1 VRIRTIKPEFWAHP
15 ILGRLPDRTQLLALA
30 LLSMADDHG
39 YFHADPAIV
48 RGSVAPF
55 RESLASVSEDLA
67 RLSKSEWIDLW
78 DHPQQ
83 GAMGKI
89 KKWSDHQKI
98 DHPSKSKL
106 AAYDIREELATA
118 SRESREE
125 LALDQGSG
133 IREQGSGKG
142 KETSMSD
149 KPDEPDLFETFWD
162 AYDKKEGRK
171 PAFSSWKRLS
181 KADQQAAID
190 GIPEYHRNVRDRQY
204 RKQAQGYLTQRLWEN
219 EYPADSGQIPWG
231 QPQEQSDPWAKPTHI
246 AQQSP
251 ETKAWLAEIEAGC
264 KEHDRA
270 IALADAAQ
278 AAMHATRRAKERPP
292 VPQTVDPSQD
302 EALNG

>member
-1 VRIRTIKPEFWAHP
+1 VRIRSIKPEFWAHP

-118 SRESREE
+118 SRESRDE

-133 IREQGSGKG
+133 IRDQGRDQGRDPPPSPPPPLVHVGTDFLASDTELAAASVAPLPPLPLKPVPKG
-142 KETSMSD
+142 FRDWRMLHPVFMARTGEDGDSSAWESLWRDCEPAAWAIFQAMATACQ
-149 KPDEPDLFETFWD
+149 PD
-162 AYDKKEGRK
+162 AG
-171 PAFSSWKRLS
+171 KRL
-181 KADQQAAID
+181 
-190 GIPEYHRNVRDRQY
+190 YFNVACEWINRACPHQEE
-204 RKQAQGYLTQRLWEN
+204 AQG
-219 EYPADSGQIPWG
+219 
-231 QPQEQSDPWAKPTHI
+231 
-246 AQQSP
+246 
-251 ETKAWLAEIEAGC
+251 
-264 KEHDRA
+264 
-270 IALADAAQ
+270 
-278 AAMHATRRAKERPP
+278 
-292 VPQTVDPSQD
+292 
-302 EALNG
+302 